1 MKVEFKHDLPEE
13 RALTCAENIFKNLAV
28 KYEDEFSNLEQEIDG
43 NIISFSFRA
52 RGMSISGNITV
63 LENEVVIESRLPF
76 AARMF
81 QGLIENKI
89 KENGDEMLNDCKNNI

>member
-1 MKVEFKHDLPEE
+1 MKIEFKHDLPKEK
-13 RALTCAENIFKNLAV
+13 ALTCAEKIFKNLSE
-28 KYEDEFSNLEQEIDG
+28 KFKDEFSNLEQKING

-52 RGMSISGNITV
+52 RGMNISGNITV
-63 LENEVVIESRLPF
+63 HEKEVVIESRLPF

-89 KENGDEMLNDCKNNI
+89 KENGDKLLKECND